1 MQNME
6 TEHSPHDD
14 SARAAPEQRG
24 GDGERRH
31 GGASP
36 QAAERTGEPPAEAR
50 ASAPAPPTEAAAQAG
65 GRAADDAL
73 AQAPGRA
80 TDDAV
85 AQAEAR
91 ATEMEDRWKRA
102 VAEFINYKRR
112 AEQELAEALRG
123 ANAVLIVDLLPVLDD
138 LELALASVPPEEA
151 GSKWVEGVRLVE
163 RKFRQ
168 TLERYGVQAIDTVGR
183 PFDPNQHE
191 AVSGRGPIVAR
202 VYRRGYRLNGRVLR
216 PAQVEVGETPAGAPA
231 AGAAPTAEERQP
243 ATSTEG
249 W

>member
-1 MQNME
+1 MPNME
-6 TEHSPHDD
+6 TEHSPHDGG
-14 SARAAPEQRG
+14 AHGAPEQRG
-24 GDGERRH
+24 GDGARQH
-31 GGASP
+31 GGTSP
-36 QAAERTGEPPAEAR
+36 RAEAQ
-50 ASAPAPPTEAAAQAG
+50 APAPARATDATDATAQAG

-73 AQAPGRA
+73 AQAEGRA
-80 TDDAV
+80 
-85 AQAEAR
+85 AEF
-91 ATEMEDRWKRA
+91 EDRWKRA
-102 VAEFINYKRR
+102 VADFINYKRR

-151 GSKWVEGVRLVE
+151 DSKWVEGVRLVE

-168 TLERYGVQAIDTVGR
+168 TLERYGVKAIETVGR

-191 AVSGRGPIVAR
+191 AVSGRGPAVVR
-202 VYRRGYRLNGRVLR
+202 VYRRGYQLNGRVLR
-216 PAQVEVGETPAGAPA
+216 PAQVEVGEAPA
-231 AGAAPTAEERQP
+231 AGAPAGTSPTTEERQP

>member
-1 MQNME
+1 ME
-6 TEHSPHDD
+6 TEHSPHDGG
-14 SARAAPEQRG
+14 AHGAPERRG
-24 GDGERRH
+24 GDGARQH
-31 GGASP
+31 GGTSP
-36 QAAERTGEPPAEAR
+36 RAAERTGEPRAEAQ
-50 ASAPAPPTEAAAQAG
+50 APAPARATDATDATAQAG

-73 AQAPGRA
+73 AQAEGRA
-80 TDDAV
+80 
-85 AQAEAR
+85 AEF
-91 ATEMEDRWKRA
+91 EDRWKRA

-151 GSKWVEGVRLVE
+151 DSKWVEGVRLVE

-168 TLERYGVQAIDTVGR
+168 TLERYGVKAIDTVGR

-191 AVSGRGPIVAR
+191 AVSGRGPAVVR
-202 VYRRGYRLNGRVLR
+202 VYRRGYQLNGRVLR
-216 PAQVEVGETPAGAPA
+216 PAQVEVGEAPAGAPA
-231 AGAAPTAEERQP
+231 AGAPPTTEERQP
-243 ATSTEG
+243 AASTEG